1 MVSDPTARAELLREE
16 HAALRRE
23 IVRAA
28 VRLEKRVA
36 AVTADLAKIDEAE
49 AVAGRATW
57 LVAAAVK
64 TPRGA
69 ESLTISDWSTGV
81 EATFTMP
88 LDPAKTAKEQVD
100 AVFQRA
106 RRLRAGRPVAEKRRA
121 EAEETALSLRL
132 DVEAMDAVDLEAP
145 EAEERIEAIYEHARK
160 TAPREIRS
168 EAPTPK
174 KKKKLQERAP
184 PYRTFVGAGGIKILV
199 GKGAAHNDELTL
211 QVAKPHHAWLHARDE
226 AGAHVVVVTTKGQK
240 LTSEQLVDAAH
251 LTAHFSKARG
261 EDAVDVAYTEKRYV
275 RKPRKS
281 PVGSVVV
288 DREKVIHV
296 RIEPE
301 RLAALLKSEE
311 S

>member
-28 VRLEKRVA
+28 SRLEKRVA

-49 AVAGRATW
+49 AVAARATW

-64 TPRGA
+64 APRGA
-69 ESLTISDWSTGV
+69 RSLTISDWSTGV

-121 EAEETALSLRL
+121 EAEDTALTLRL
-132 DVEAMDAVDLEAP
+132 DVEAIDAVDLEAP
-145 EAEERIEAIYEHARK
+145 GAEEQIEAIYEHARRA
-160 TAPREIRS
+160 APREIRS
-168 EAPTPK
+168 EAPAP

-211 QVAKPHHAWLHARDE
+211 QIAKPHHAWLHARDE

-261 EDAVDVAYTEKRYV
+261 EDAVDIAYTEKRYV